1 MLAKDIIKSGYAVQC
16 SFKVCLMQKI
26 EQNNAWQ
33 IVIEREDNQMGNVNV
48 IRYLDNLNDELL
60 QSPKENLL
68 LELNLEGLDSVSSE
82 LIAQFIM
89 LQTTLVRS
97 KGRLRIVEANMD
109 LKSSFD
115 VVMLDKIISVQYV
128 GQDDGSEEE

>member
-1 MLAKDIIKSGYAVQC
+1 
-16 SFKVCLMQKI
+16 MQKI
-26 EQNNAWQ
+26 EQDNVWQ

-48 IRYLDNLNDELL
+48 IRYLDSLNDELL
-60 QSPKENLL
+60 ESPKEDLL

-109 LKSSFD
+109 LKGSFD

-128 GQDDGSEEE
+128 GQDDGSEE